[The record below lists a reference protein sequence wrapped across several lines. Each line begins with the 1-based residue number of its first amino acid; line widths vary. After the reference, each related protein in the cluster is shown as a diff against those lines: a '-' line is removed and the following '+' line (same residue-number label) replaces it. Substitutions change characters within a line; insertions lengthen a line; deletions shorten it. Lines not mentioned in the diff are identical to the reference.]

1 MRLKTKLVLAITGLV
16 FLVVTV
22 LSWLFLEQ
30 LLAQRI
36 SQSYAANDMVAQQ
49 VRYYTQLAVTNGLR
63 GKQIDPNDPTALR
76 AAVAQALQ
84 HDQGLNEQLSAV
96 NRYSPT
102 VYDVAIADRD
112 NRALLSTDPTQDNV
126 QLPKRE
132 NYDRLL
138 HGGVFT
144 TVRTFFGPPRTYDI
158 VLSIV
163 RKDDTAGKEQP
174 FLSVHV
180 GIRTTFLRTV
190 FAPWIWAS
198 LTFTGIA
205 ILSSLLVAALLANL
219 ALQPIEQISLRL
231 DALERPGF
239 DQAGEPVPPE
249 PARLPPSRESPAWM
263 RPATLIRPSTED
275 TVVQV
280 SDKIERI
287 GRRMRNVEEV
297 FSALKEN
304 LDSIMANLQDG
315 ILLFTAEGR
324 AALVSDS
331 VERFLGI
338 PRTRL
343 FGGSVNSIFSLET
356 KLGRL
361 VRDAFETGRT
371 LDQEEIETETG
382 RRVQVSLDFVLDQ
395 SIADQPLGKGDSI
408 PGASLGALLTLHDL
422 ESVREL
428 ESELELS
435 RRLAA
440 IGRLTSGVG
449 HEVKNP
455 INAIVVHLELLRNKL
470 SGPDSRAMRHLEIIE
485 SEIQRLDR
493 VVQTLVDFSRP
504 VELQLKEQDLRRIVS
519 GVLMLASAELE
530 THDVRVS
537 SHMPDRPMITKV
549 DADLIKQAILNV
561 VLNGAQAM
569 SPQGGELHV
578 TLREEGRMAAI
589 EIADSGSGIPDEIR
603 AKIFDLYFTTR
614 KDGSGI
620 GLAMT
625 YRIIQLHSGSID
637 VQSKQNIG
645 STFTLKLPLLAS
657 AEGKLRG
664 SQLDTT
670 SSAPAFTSE
679 GSGL

>member
-36 SQSYAANDMVAQQ
+36 SQSYAANDMVARQIL
-49 VRYYTQLAVTNGLR
+49 YSTQLALNTGLQGR
-63 GKQIDPNDPTALR
+63 QVDPNNPASLR
-76 AAVAQALQ
+76 ATVLDVLQ
-84 HDQGLNEQLSAV
+84 HDEGLNGLLSSV
-96 NRYSPT
+96 NRYAST
-102 VYDVAIADRD
+102 VFDVAIADRD
-112 NRALLSTDPTQDNV
+112 GKALLSTDPTQDNV
-126 QLPKRE
+126 KLPERE
-132 NYDRLL
+132 DYALL
-138 HGGVFT
+138 QHAGIIT
-144 TVRTFFGPPRTYDI
+144 TMRAVFGPPRNYNI
-158 VLSIV
+158 VLPLERTV
-163 RKDDTAGKEQP
+163 EPGKKVP
-174 FLSVHV
+174 FLTIRV
-180 GIRTTFLRTV
+180 GIRTTFLRNV

-198 LTFTGIA
+198 LTFTGVA
-205 ILSSLLVAALLANL
+205 IISSLLVAALLANL
-219 ALQPIEQISLRL
+219 ALHPIELISLRL
-231 DALERPGF
+231 DTLEQAGF
-239 DQAGEPVPPE
+239 DRDDE
-249 PARLPPSRESPAWM
+249 PAPAPPSELPAPKESPAWM
-263 RPATLIRPSTED
+263 RPAALIRPSTED
-275 TVVQV
+275 PVGQV

-343 FGGSVNSIFSLET
+343 FGGSIINIFTLET
-356 KLGRL
+356 KIGRL
-361 VRDAFETGRT
+361 VRDAFENGNT
-371 LDQEEIETETG
+371 LDQEEVETETG
-382 RRVQVSLDFVLDQ
+382 RRVQVSLDFVVDQ
-395 SIADQPLGKGDSI
+395 DSA

-470 SGPDSRAMRHLEIIE
+470 SGPDARAMRHLEIIE

-530 THDVRVS
+530 THNVRVS
-537 SHMPDRPMITKV
+537 SHMPERPLNAKV

-569 SPQGGELHV
+569 SQGGDLHV
-578 TLREEGRMAAI
+578 TLREDGRMAAI
-589 EIADSGSGIPDEIR
+589 EISDSGSGIPDDIR

-625 YRIIQLHSGSID
+625 YRIIQLHNGSID
-637 VQSKQNIG
+637 VQSEQNIG

-664 SQLDTT
+664 SQLEKTT
-670 SSAPAFTSE
+670 SAPAFTSE

>member
-36 SQSYAANDMVAQQ
+36 SQSYTANDMVARQIL
-49 VRYYTQLAVTNGLR
+49 YSTGLAVTNGMR
-63 GKQIDPNDPTALR
+63 GRPIDPNDP
-76 AAVAQALQ
+76 AAMRSAVSEVLQ
-84 HDQGLNEQLSAV
+84 HDEGLNGLLSSV
-96 NRYSPT
+96 NRYAPT
-102 VYDVAIADRD
+102 VFDVAIADRD
-112 NRALLSTDPTQDNV
+112 GKALLSTDPTQDNV
-126 QLPKRE
+126 ALPDRE
-132 NYDRLL
+132 DYAVLQ
-138 HGGVFT
+138 HAGVIT
-144 TVRTFFGPPRTYDI
+144 TMRAVFGPPRNFNI
-158 VLSIV
+158 VLPLERTLPSNGQKV
-163 RKDDTAGKEQP
+163 P
-174 FLSVHV
+174 FLTIRV
-180 GIRTTFLRTV
+180 GIRTTFLRNV

-205 ILSSLLVAALLANL
+205 ILSSLIIAALLANL
-219 ALQPIEQISLRL
+219 ALQPIEQINLRL
-231 DALERPGF
+231 DTLEHAGF
-239 DQAGEPVPPE
+239 EQDAFEPPPAE
-249 PARLPPSRESPAWM
+249 PAEPPAPREG
-263 RPATLIRPSTED
+263 RLIRPSALIGPSTED

-297 FSALKEN
+297 FSAMKEN
-304 LDSIMANLQDG
+304 LDSIMSNLQDG

-338 PRTRL
+338 PRSHL
-343 FGGSVNSIFSLET
+343 FGNSLTGIFTLET

-361 VRDAFETGRT
+361 VRDAFDTGRA
-371 LDQEEIETETG
+371 LEQEEIETETG
-382 RRVQVSLDFVLDQ
+382 RRVQVSLDFVVDQ
-395 SIADQPLGKGDSI
+395 ESA

-470 SGPDSRAMRHLEIIE
+470 SGPDARAMRHLEIIE

-504 VELQLKEQDLRRIVS
+504 VELQLKEQDLRRVVS
-519 GVLMLASAELE
+519 GVLMLASAEFE
-530 THDVRVS
+530 THNVHVAP
-537 SHMPDRPMITKV
+537 HMPERPLIAKV

-569 SPQGGELHV
+569 AQGGELHV
-578 TLREEGRMAAI
+578 SLREEGRMAAI
-589 EIADSGSGIPDEIR
+589 EIADSGSGIPLDIR
-603 AKIFDLYFTTR
+603 NKIFDLYFTTR

-625 YRIIQLHSGSID
+625 YRIIQLHNGSID
-637 VQSKQNIG
+637 VQSEQNIG

-664 SQLDTT
+664 SQLDKTT
-670 SSAPAFTSE
+670 SAPAFTSE

>member
-36 SQSYAANDMVAQQ
+36 SQSYTANDMVARQIL
-49 VRYYTQLAVTNGLR
+49 YSTQLAVTNGMR
-63 GKQIDPNDPTALR
+63 GRPIDPNDP
-76 AAVAQALQ
+76 AAMRSAVSDVLQ
-84 HDQGLNEQLSAV
+84 HDEGLNGLLSSV
-96 NRYSPT
+96 NRYAPT
-102 VYDVAIADRD
+102 VFDVAIADRD
-112 NRALLSTDPTQDNV
+112 GKALLSTDPTQDNV
-126 QLPKRE
+126 ALPDRE
-132 NYDRLL
+132 DYAVLQ
-138 HGGVFT
+138 HAGVIT
-144 TVRTFFGPPRTYDI
+144 TMRAVFGPPRNYNI
-158 VLSIV
+158 VLPLERTLPSSGQKV
-163 RKDDTAGKEQP
+163 P
-174 FLSVHV
+174 FLTIRV
-180 GIRTTFLRTV
+180 GIRTTFLRNV

-205 ILSSLLVAALLANL
+205 ILSSLIIAALLANL
-219 ALQPIEQISLRL
+219 ALQPIEQINLRL
-231 DALERPGF
+231 DTLEHAGF
-239 DQAGEPVPPE
+239 EQDAFEAAPAEPDE
-249 PARLPPSRESPAWM
+249 LPAPREG
-263 RPATLIRPSTED
+263 RLIRPSVLIGPSTED
-275 TVVQV
+275 TVDQV
-280 SDKIERI
+280 SNKIERI

-297 FSALKEN
+297 FSAMKEN
-304 LDSIMANLQDG
+304 LDSIMSNLQDG

-338 PRTRL
+338 PRSHL
-343 FGGSVNSIFSLET
+343 FGNSLAGIFTLET

-361 VRDAFETGRT
+361 VRDAFDTGRA

-395 SIADQPLGKGDSI
+395 SNSDQESV
-408 PGASLGALLTLHDL
+408 PGSPLGALLTLHDL

-470 SGPDSRAMRHLEIIE
+470 SGPDARAMRHLEIIE

-504 VELQLKEQDLRRIVS
+504 VELQLKEQDLRRVVS

-530 THDVRVS
+530 THNVHVEP
-537 SHMPDRPMITKV
+537 HMPERPLIAKV

-569 SPQGGELHV
+569 AQGGELHV
-578 TLREEGRMAAI
+578 SLREEGRMAAI
-589 EIADSGSGIPDEIR
+589 EIADSGSGIPPDLR
-603 AKIFDLYFTTR
+603 NKIFDLYFTTR

-625 YRIIQLHSGSID
+625 YRIIQLHNGSID
-637 VQSKQNIG
+637 VQSEQNIG

-664 SQLDTT
+664 SQLDKTT
-670 SSAPAFTSE
+670 SAPAFTSE

>member
-36 SQSYAANDMVAQQ
+36 RDSYAANDMVARQIL
-49 VRYYTQLAVTNGLR
+49 YSTQLALNTGLQGR
-63 GKQIDPNDPTALR
+63 QVDPNNPASLR
-76 AAVAQALQ
+76 ATVLDVLQ
-84 HDQGLNEQLSAV
+84 HDEGLNGLLSSV
-96 NRYSPT
+96 NRYAST
-102 VYDVAIADRD
+102 VFDVAIADRD
-112 NRALLSTDPTQDNV
+112 GKALLSTDPTQDNV
-126 QLPKRE
+126 TLPHRE
-132 NYDRLL
+132 DYALL
-138 HGGVFT
+138 QHAGVIT
-144 TVRTFFGPPRTYDI
+144 TMRAVFGPPRNYNI
-158 VLSIV
+158 VLPLN
-163 RKDDTAGKEQP
+163 RQGQP
-174 FLSVHV
+174 FITIRV

-198 LTFTGIA
+198 ITFTGIA

-219 ALQPIEQISLRL
+219 ALHPIELISLRL
-231 DALERPGF
+231 DTLEHAAF
-239 DQAGEPVPPE
+239 DRDDEAVPAQ
-249 PARLPPSRESPAWM
+249 PAELPPSRESPAWM
-263 RPATLIRPSTED
+263 RPATLIRPSAED
-275 TVVQV
+275 PVGQV

-343 FGGSVNSIFSLET
+343 FGGSINSIFTLET
-356 KLGRL
+356 KIGRL
-361 VRDAFETGRT
+361 VRDAFENGNT
-371 LDQEEIETETG
+371 LDQEEVETETG
-382 RRVQVSLDFVLDQ
+382 RRVQVSLDFVVDQ
-395 SIADQPLGKGDSI
+395 DSA

-470 SGPDSRAMRHLEIIE
+470 SGPDARAMRHLEIIE

-530 THDVRVS
+530 THNVRVS
-537 SHMPDRPMITKV
+537 SHMPERPLTTKV

-569 SPQGGELHV
+569 SQGGDLHV

-589 EIADSGSGIPDEIR
+589 EISDSGSGIPDDIR

-625 YRIIQLHSGSID
+625 YRIIQLHNGSID
-637 VQSKQNIG
+637 VQSEQNIG

-664 SQLDTT
+664 SQLEKTT
-670 SSAPAFTSE
+670 SAPAFTSE

>member
-36 SQSYAANDMVAQQ
+36 SQSYAANDMVAHQ
-49 VRYYTQLAVTNGLR
+49 VLYYTQLAVNNGLS
-63 GKQIDPNDPTALR
+63 GKQIDPNDPKALR

-102 VYDVAIADRD
+102 VYDVAIADS
-112 NRALLSTDPTQDNV
+112 NGRALLSTDPTQDNV
-126 QLPKRE
+126 DLPKRE
-132 NYDRLL
+132 NYERLL

-144 TVRTFFGPPRTYDI
+144 TVRTFFGPPRTYNI
-158 VLSIV
+158 VLLLE
-163 RKDDTAGKEQP
+163 RAHQP
-174 FLSVHV
+174 FLSVQV

-231 DALERPGF
+231 DTLEAPGF
-239 DQAGEPVPPE
+239 AQDGETLPPE
-249 PARLPPSRESPAWM
+249 PAKLPPPKEGAGWM
-263 RPATLIRPSTED
+263 RPAATLIRPSSED

-338 PRTRL
+338 PRIRL

-382 RRVQVSLDFVLDQ
+382 RRVQVSLDFVVEQSNFDQ
-395 SIADQPLGKGDSI
+395 DET

-470 SGPDSRAMRHLEIIE
+470 SGPDARAMRHLEIIE

-504 VELQLKEQDLRRIVS
+504 VELQLKEHDLRRIVS

-537 SHMPDRPMITKV
+537 SHMPERPMIAKV

-569 SPQGGELHV
+569 AQGGELHV
-578 TLREEGRMAAI
+578 TLREEGRIAAI
-589 EIADSGSGIPDEIR
+589 EIADSGSGIPDDIR

-670 SSAPAFTSE
+670 TSAPAFTSE

>member
-36 SQSYAANDMVAQQ
+36 SESYAANDMVAQQ
-49 VRYYTQLAVTNGLR
+49 VRYYTQLAVNNGLR
-63 GKQIDPNDPTALR
+63 GKDIDPNDPNALR

-102 VYDVAIADRD
+102 VYDVAIADSD

-126 QLPKRE
+126 ELPKRE

-144 TVRTFFGPPRTYDI
+144 TVRTFFGPPRTYNI

-163 RKDDTAGKEQP
+163 RGTAGKEQP
-174 FLSVHV
+174 FLSVQV
-180 GIRTTFLRTV
+180 GIRTTFLRNV

-205 ILSSLLVAALLANL
+205 ILSSLLVSALLANL

-231 DALERPGF
+231 DSLERPSF
-239 DQAGEPVPPE
+239 DQDGEPVPPV
-249 PARLPPSRESPAWM
+249 PAKLPPPREGAGWM
-263 RPATLIRPSTED
+263 RPATLIRPSSED

-361 VRDAFETGRT
+361 VRDAFDTGRT

-382 RRVQVSLDFVLDQ
+382 RRVQVSLDFVVEQSNMDQ
-395 SIADQPLGKGDSI
+395 DFA

-470 SGPDSRAMRHLEIIE
+470 SGPDARAMRHLEIIE

-537 SHMPDRPMITKV
+537 SHMPERPLIAKV

-569 SPQGGELHV
+569 SQGGELHV

-589 EIADSGSGIPDEIR
+589 EIADSGSGIPDDIR

-670 SSAPAFTSE
+670 TSAPAFTSE

>member
-36 SQSYAANDMVAQQ
+36 SQSYAANDMVARQILYGT
-49 VRYYTQLAVTNGLR
+49 RLALNNGLR
-63 GKQIDPNDPTALR
+63 DRLIDPNDPKALR
-76 AAVAQALQ
+76 AAVLDSLQ
-84 HDQGLNEQLSAV
+84 HDEGLNGMLTSVIQ
-96 NRYSPT
+96 YSPT
-102 VYDVAIADRD
+102 VFDIAIADRD
-112 NRALLSTDPTQDNV
+112 GRALLSTDPTQDNV
-126 QLPKRE
+126 QLPRRDD
-132 NYDRLL
+132 YDRLQ
-138 HGGVFT
+138 HAGIIT
-144 TVRTFFGPPRTYDI
+144 TMRAVFGPPRDYDI
-158 VLSIV
+158 VLPLE
-163 RKDDTAGKEQP
+163 REKQP
-174 FLSVHV
+174 FITVRV
-180 GIRTTFLRTV
+180 GIHSTFLRNV

-198 LTFTGIA
+198 LTFTGVA

-219 ALQPIEQISLRL
+219 ALQPVEQISGRL
-231 DALERPGF
+231 DALE
-239 DQAGEPVPPE
+239 QASFEQGAFETRPPE
-249 PARLPPSRESPAWM
+249 PAELPPPREGRLI
-263 RPATLIRPSTED
+263 RPSTRPSTED

-304 LDSIMANLQDG
+304 LDSIMSNLQDG

-338 PRTRL
+338 PRNRL
-343 FGGSVNSIFSLET
+343 FGGSVASIFSLET
-356 KLGRL
+356 RLGRL

-382 RRVQVSLDFVLDQ
+382 RRVQVSLDFVVDQ
-395 SIADQPLGKGDSI
+395 ESA

-470 SGPDSRAMRHLEIIE
+470 SGPDARAMRHLEIIE

-530 THDVRVS
+530 THNVRVS
-537 SHMPDRPMITKV
+537 SHMPERPLITKV
-549 DADLIKQAILNV
+549 DADLIRQAVLNV

-569 SPQGGELHV
+569 SQGGELHV
-578 TLREEGRMAAI
+578 TLREEGRMASI
-589 EIADSGSGIPDEIR
+589 EIADSGAGIPDDIR

-625 YRIIQLHSGSID
+625 YRIIQLHNGSID
-637 VQSKQNIG
+637 VQSEPNIG

-657 AEGKLRG
+657 AESKLRG
-664 SQLDTT
+664 SQLDKAT
-670 SSAPAFTSE
+670 SAPAFTSE